1 MAEVPTVRTG
11 EERDLA
17 LLEHRRPL
25 IWGAGLLGLFALV
38 CWVLAKTT
46 TLFPG
51 PSGLDFF
58 GTRADL
64 PAAVRYLLDAER
76 ALAHPVVAAS
86 ATIGIA
92 AFCARRVSAKMCL
105 AALVAPF
112 VVVVASGAK
121 DALGPPTALPSGHA
135 AYAIAVF
142 GIASWLCWRAG
153 RWSGAAV
160 LALVALSMGPARV
173 IQGAHYAIDVIA
185 GAALGLAWLITLLVW
200 GTPRHSGH
208 VPR

>member
-92 AFCARRVSAKMCL
+92 
-105 AALVAPF
+105 
-112 VVVVASGAK
+112 
-121 DALGPPTALPSGHA
+121 
-135 AYAIAVF
+135 
-142 GIASWLCWRAG
+142 SWLCWRAG